1 MENIAQIISTLG
13 FPIAAFLLMWWQLR
27 EENASHREEQKE
39 LAAAVNNNTQ
49 ALIHLADK
57 LDGGTKHDS

>member
-1 MENIAQIISTLG
+1 MESIAQIVSTLG

-27 EENASHREEQKE
+27 EENEAHRQETKD
-39 LAAAVNNNTQ
+39 LTMAVNNNTQ

-57 LDGGTKHDS
+57 LDGGANHDS

>member
-1 MENIAQIISTLG
+1 MESIAQIVSTLG

-39 LAAAVNNNTQ
+39 LTAAVNNNTQ